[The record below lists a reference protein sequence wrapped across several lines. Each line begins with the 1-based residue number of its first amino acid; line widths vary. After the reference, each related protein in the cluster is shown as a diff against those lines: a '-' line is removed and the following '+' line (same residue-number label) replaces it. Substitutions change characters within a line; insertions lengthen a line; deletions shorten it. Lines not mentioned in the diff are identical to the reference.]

1 MVKDL
6 TDLVSGKVHFQA
18 QSWYLIMSPYGKGG
32 EQVPLGLFCKDIG
45 SFIWEE
51 PS

>member
-1 MVKDL
+1 MVKDP

-18 QSWYLIMSPYGKGG
+18 QSWYPITSPYGRGS

-45 SFIWEE
+45 SFIWVE